1 MELTQI
7 KYFLE
12 VAQSEHVTRS
22 AEKLHIAQPA
32 LSQSIHRLEEELNVP
47 LFIPKGRGI
56 MLSRYGHYLYK
67 KLDPIMKEMESL
79 PEEMRSMAKL
89 EDSTI
94 HLNVLAASTLVAD
107 AVIEY
112 QRIDDS
118 VHVQFKQ
125 NDQTDL
131 YDICVTT
138 SLFYQQPEVQN
149 DRMYVCTEKIYLAVP
164 NIPRFRGRKSISL
177 RDVSDE
183 DFISLLGSR
192 QLRQIC
198 DKYCNSAGIKPNIVF
213 ESDSPAAVR
222 NMIAANMGIGFWP
235 DFSWGTLESDKVL
248 LLEID
253 DPVCSRDILITYKKN
268 KLENARTEAF
278 YHFLTRYFALA
289 AGHGI

>member
-56 MLSRYGHYLYK
+56 MLSRYGRYLYK
-67 KLDPIMKEMESL
+67 KLDPIMKEMENL

-138 SLFYQQPEVQN
+138 SLFYQQPEVKN

-222 NMIAANMGIGFWP
+222 NMIAANMGVGFWP

-278 YHFLTRYFALA
+278 YHFLTGYFALA
-289 AGHGI
+289 TGHGI